1 MPYWQVR
8 GRRPFERASKIAHVE
23 IINNPAVQRFVEGCT
38 LPSAPSTTDLKG
50 RLLQFPP
57 RTGAISTVIAIDGGI
72 TETYVREEFP
82 SASVAFIAVGPLL
95 LRLDDL
101 QDLDRQPFI
110 GPDDMQRLKTIQ
122 RYALVVP
129 TRGVRAGGA
138 SSFAQGV
145 RKAVQDFLLH
155 GDGHL
160 MLALQWLLFREWR
173 PRPERQE
180 WEVPRCPNPDC
191 RGGPIAFRSGGPVVQ
206 ECPVCSQP
214 AYLADGLRLYERIDE
229 GVGAGGILS
238 YLLTGIEQIIL
249 VSLIRSIWD
258 MKPSLLREVLFV
270 KDGPLAFFGVT
281 APLHKPMRELMKFLG
296 TVEASPLINL
306 VGVEKSGPF
315 VEHASLIEHDMNPGE
330 VLLLDNDY
338 IYQYIEPG
346 DTASKA
352 FGYNTYYGAKLILRG
367 WNQDTY
373 VATVPTGDY
382 PATLSFSDLYNGAE
396 VLTTVSRLRC
406 SMYDNALVPIVLAN
420 RLVSLADVPSAEIL
434 KRFAKQHVTA
444 EH

>member
-1 MPYWQVR
+1 
-8 GRRPFERASKIAHVE
+8 
-23 IINNPAVQRFVEGCT
+23 
-38 LPSAPSTTDLKG
+38 
-50 RLLQFPP
+50 
-57 RTGAISTVIAIDGGI
+57 
-72 TETYVREEFP
+72 
-82 SASVAFIAVGPLL
+82 
-95 LRLDDL
+95 
-101 QDLDRQPFI
+101 
-110 GPDDMQRLKTIQ
+110 
-122 RYALVVP
+122 
-129 TRGVRAGGA
+129 
-138 SSFAQGV
+138 
-145 RKAVQDFLLH
+145 
-155 GDGHL
+155 
-160 MLALQWLLFREWR
+160 
-173 PRPERQE
+173 
-180 WEVPRCPNPDC
+180 
-191 RGGPIAFRSGGPVVQ
+191 
-206 ECPVCSQP
+206 
-214 AYLADGLRLYERIDE
+214 
-229 GVGAGGILS
+229 
-238 YLLTGIEQIIL
+238 
-249 VSLIRSIWD
+249 

-346 DTASKA
+346 EAASKA

-382 PATLSFSDLYNGAE
+382 PATLSFADLYNGAE
-396 VLTTVSRLRC
+396 VLTTLSRLRC

-444 EH
+444 GH